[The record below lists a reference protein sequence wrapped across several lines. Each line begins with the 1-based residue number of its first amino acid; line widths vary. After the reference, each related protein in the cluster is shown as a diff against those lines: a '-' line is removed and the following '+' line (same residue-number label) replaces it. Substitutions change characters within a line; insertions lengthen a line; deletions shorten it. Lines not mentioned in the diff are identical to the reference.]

1 MRGAPTMSDEEIIY
15 TPEEVAKI
23 IRVHPRTVYRMID
36 SGRLKAFTVG
46 NRSQR
51 IKKRDL
57 DKLMDTTDQ
66 FEDEE
71 RSG

>member
-1 MRGAPTMSDEEIIY
+1 MQGALTMPDEEVIY

-51 IKKRDL
+51 IKKSDL
-57 DKLMDTTDQ
+57 DKLMGNIPQ
-66 FEDEE
+66 NDES
-71 RSG
+71 R